1 MGTLCTCVRFR
12 PFTFLFV
19 CDVGDG
25 SMLSLMLH
33 LFSLFVDKSNDS
45 CSRADL
51 INNNY
56 CHVHGSFPVPVL
68 QNFASKDI
76 CGQMNNLLVC
86 EQVLTDQA
94 DAVFFLDYNSLCF
107 RRCWSVWECVCMCVR

>member
-1 MGTLCTCVRFR
+1 M
-12 PFTFLFV
+12 

-33 LFSLFVDKSNDS
+33 LLSSFVDKHSDS

-68 QNFASKDI
+68 QNLASKVI
-76 CGQMNNLLVC
+76 CCQMKNFMVC
-86 EQVLTDQA
+86 EQVITDRQMQ
-94 DAVFFLDYNSLCF
+94 S
-107 RRCWSVWECVCMCVR
+107 